1 MSAFA
6 SAVRTPEE
14 AAKIARTLDLLAL
27 GAFFLVFLASYHVH
41 FMLLAG
47 DWDFWLDWKDRRF
60 WVTVMPIVAICY
72 PAAMQ
77 AFMWEKFHLPFGATM
92 VALGLVVATW
102 ASRYF
107 NFHLFANFPIN
118 FVFPTVLLPMAL
130 ILDSLILLTKSYGL
144 TAVVGGMAY
153 GLMFYPVN
161 WPLIAQ
167 MHVPVDYNGTVMSL
181 ADVMGYHYLRTGT
194 PEYIRMVERGT
205 LRSFGE
211 DVVPVSAFFAGF
223 VSIVTYFVWYFVG
236 RWFSR
241 SYHTESV

>member
-14 AAKIARTLDLLAL
+14 AAKIARTLDFLAL
-27 GAFFLVFLASYHVH
+27 GAFFLIFLASYHVH

-102 ASRYF
+102 VSRYV
-107 NFHLFANFPIN
+107 NFHLFTHFPIN

-153 GLMFYPVN
+153 GLMIYPVN

-181 ADVMGYHYLRTGT
+181 ADVMGYHFVRTGT

-211 DVVPVSAFFAGF
+211 DVVPVSAFFSGF
-223 VSIVTYFVWYFVG
+223 VCIVTYFVWYFVG

-241 SYHTESV
+241 SYHTETV